1 MACKKED
8 MSHPALA
15 SGPQLIQGRLAFR
28 SIAELQSYC
37 GKIHHDIHEQGL
49 DIQSYLDSV
58 ERELRFTSARTAENL
73 TRSGNKSLEADDD
86 SLTEYLTEAEI
97 IGTDWLKD
105 DIRKSLLNEYS
116 EIQVGDSVYVYISEN
131 TIYRASVNH
140 AEAINSLRI
149 FQKGDDDQ
157 IAKSTLAMD
166 GVDLISQKY
175 EVMNFRKRGNFVN
188 CYYDEYLYYSFEE
201 CNPNIAHFHLEG
213 SIDADWNGS
222 DFHSSISYIEVHLDY
237 GDGTTQT
244 ISGTNPEWTHE
255 YPGEGEYQLQATVT
269 YSDLCNQGQEITI
282 NLEPENDDIIYISDV
297 SCCGLNRSI
306 DEFVGAGGL
315 GSIGMRSELWFKRD
329 IFGSHQVA
337 KTTSYRRVNS
347 LLGGIRW
354 ARRSAYVKAEIN
366 WKFRTNECEVT
377 TLNNEYMFTGLETD
391 CCNSCR
397 SKRAAKTGITD
408 RKIGNNEVHS
418 LHKVERNGQILTK
431 THRLKFCP

>member
-131 TIYRASVNH
+131 TIYRMSVNH
-140 AEAINSLRI
+140 AEAINSLRN

-175 EVMNFRKRGNFVN
+175 EVMNFRKRGNFEN
-188 CYYDEYLYYSFEE
+188 CYYDEYL
-201 CNPNIAHFHLEG
+201 
-213 SIDADWNGS
+213 
-222 DFHSSISYIEVHLDY
+222 
-237 GDGTTQT
+237 
-244 ISGTNPEWTHE
+244 
-255 YPGEGEYQLQATVT
+255 
-269 YSDLCNQGQEITI
+269 
-282 NLEPENDDIIYISDV
+282 
-297 SCCGLNRSI
+297 
-306 DEFVGAGGL
+306 
-315 GSIGMRSELWFKRD
+315 
-329 IFGSHQVA
+329 
-337 KTTSYRRVNS
+337 
-347 LLGGIRW
+347 
-354 ARRSAYVKAEIN
+354 
-366 WKFRTNECEVT
+366 
-377 TLNNEYMFTGLETD
+377 
-391 CCNSCR
+391 
-397 SKRAAKTGITD
+397 
-408 RKIGNNEVHS
+408 
-418 LHKVERNGQILTK
+418 
-431 THRLKFCP
+431 